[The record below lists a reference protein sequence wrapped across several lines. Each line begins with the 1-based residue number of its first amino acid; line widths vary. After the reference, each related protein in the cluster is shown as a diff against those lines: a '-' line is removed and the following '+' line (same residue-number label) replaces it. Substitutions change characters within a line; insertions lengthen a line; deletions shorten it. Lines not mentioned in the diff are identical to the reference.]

1 LRNKRLSLHEI
12 PFASAPA
19 RRNPLAMAFDS
30 YRDFVHHLDRAGEL
44 KRISQPVATELE
56 ITELADREMKSPG
69 GGKALLI
76 EQPTVNGKVSPFPV
90 AINTM
95 GSWKRMAMSMGA
107 ETVDEVAKELG
118 ALMKAKPPASFKE
131 TIKLLGTALDLRHA
145 KPNIVKD
152 GPCKEVIQRFDESG
166 KVGKWESE
174 TNATSSHLPTFP
186 PAHFP
191 SGLVHLPPTFPTP
204 PTLLNLP
211 IQKCWPLDGGR
222 FITLPCVVTKDPD
235 TGERN
240 VGMYRIQIYDDRTTG
255 MHWQLQKVGARHG
268 RRYYETGTRMPV
280 SIFLGGDPMFP
291 FAATAPL
298 PDGLDEFLLAGYL
311 RKKSVELVKCETN
324 DLEVPANADFVIE
337 GYVDPTEP
345 LRDEGPFGDHTGYYT
360 LPEPYPVFH
369 VTAITHRKD
378 AVYPA
383 TIVGIPPMEDFYIGG
398 ASVKLFLP
406 IFKMNFP
413 EIVDIA
419 LPAEGVF
426 HNLVFVSIKKTY
438 PMQAYKIMHGLWGMG
453 QMMFTK
459 YLVVVDADVNVHNTS
474 EVLFH
479 LCANTDPQRDSIFTK
494 GPSDVL
500 DHATSE
506 IASGSKLGIDAT
518 KKIPGEGFNRPWPPL
533 IRMDVAV
540 RKKID
545 SFFQK

>member
-1 LRNKRLSLHEI
+1 
-12 PFASAPA
+12 
-19 RRNPLAMAFDS
+19 MAFGS
-30 YRDFVHHLDRAGEL
+30 FRDFVNALDRAGEL
-44 KRISQPVATELE
+44 RRITQPVATELE

-76 EQPTVNGKVSPFPV
+76 EKPTINGVVSPFPV

-95 GSWKRMAMSMGA
+95 GSHKRMAMSMGA
-107 ETVDEVAKELG
+107 NSVDEVAAELG
-118 ALMKAKPPASFKE
+118 ALMKAKPPTTFRQ
-131 TIKLLGTALDLRHA
+131 TLKLLGQALELRHA
-145 KPNIVKD
+145 RPKIVRS
-152 GPCKEVIQRFDESG
+152 GPCKEVIHKFD
-166 KVGKWESE
+166 
-174 TNATSSHLPTFP
+174 A
-186 PAHFP
+186 
-191 SGLVHLPPTFPTP
+191 PPTRSEPWPGAPDISSAQCSVPSAQSSATDAASSLSTENCALS
-204 PTLLNLP
+204 TLLNLP
-211 IQKCWPLDGGR
+211 ILKCWPLDGGR

-268 RRYYETGTRMPV
+268 RRYYERGERMPV
-280 SIFLGGDPMFP
+280 AIFLGGDPMFP

-324 DLEVPANADFVIE
+324 DLEVPANSDFVIE
-337 GYVDPTEP
+337 GYVDPREP

-369 VTAITHRKD
+369 ITAITHRKD
-378 AVYPA
+378 AIYPA

-398 ASVKLFLP
+398 ASVKIFLP

-438 PMQAYKIMHGLWGMG
+438 PLQAYKIMHGLWGMG
-453 QMMFTK
+453 QMMFSK
-459 YLVVVDADVNVHNTS
+459 YIVVVDADVDVHNTS

-479 LCANTDPQRDSIFTK
+479 LCANTDPQRDSLFTK

-506 IASGSKLGIDAT
+506 IAMGSKMGMDAT
-518 KKIPGEGFNRPWPPL
+518 KKLPGEGFKRTWPPL
-533 IRMDVAV
+533 IKMDESV
-540 RKKID
+540 RKKIAAL
-545 SFFQK
+545 FGK

>member
-1 LRNKRLSLHEI
+1 
-12 PFASAPA
+12 
-19 RRNPLAMAFDS
+19 MAFDS
-30 YRDFVHHLDRAGEL
+30 FRDFLNALEAANEL
-44 KRISQPVATELE
+44 TRIQQPVATELE
-56 ITELADREMKSPG
+56 ITELANRQMKSPD

-76 EQPTVNGKVSPFPV
+76 EKPTVNGVISPFPL

-95 GSWKRMAMSMGA
+95 GSWKRMALSLGA
-107 ETVDEVAKELG
+107 ATVDDVAAELG
-118 ALMKAKPPASFKE
+118 SLMKAKPPTGFRE
-131 TIKLLGTALDLRHA
+131 VIKLLGTAMDLRHA
-145 KPNIVKD
+145 KPKTVKS
-152 GPCKEVIQRFDESG
+152 GPCKEVIHRFESREPSAERWP
-166 KVGKWESE
+166 KAPSIKELE
-174 TNATSSHLPTFP
+174 TRPVLRSLGEGGNSKLE
-186 PAHFP
+186 
-191 SGLVHLPPTFPTP
+191 
-204 PTLLNLP
+204 TLLNLP
-211 IQKCWPLDGGR
+211 IQQCWPLDGGR

-240 VGMYRIQIYDDRTTG
+240 IGMYRMQIYDDHTTG

-280 SIFLGGDPMFP
+280 AIFLGGDPVFT

-337 GYVDPTEP
+337 GYVDPKEP
-345 LRDEGPFGDHTGYYT
+345 LREEGPFGDHTGYYT

-369 VTAITHRKD
+369 ITAITHRKD

-383 TIVGIPPMEDFYIGG
+383 TIVGIPPMEDFYIGS

-453 QMMFTK
+453 QMMFSK
-459 YLVVVDADVNVHNTS
+459 YIIVVDDDVDVHNTS
-474 EVLFH
+474 DVLFR

-506 IASGSKLGIDAT
+506 IAVGSKLGIDAT
-518 KKIPGEGFNRPWPPL
+518 KKLAGEGFKRSWPPL
-533 IRMDVAV
+533 IKMDEAV
-540 RKKID
+540 KAKVEKWL
-545 SFFQK
+545 SSPPP

>member
-1 LRNKRLSLHEI
+1 
-12 PFASAPA
+12 
-19 RRNPLAMAFDS
+19 MALDS
-30 YRDFVHHLDRAGEL
+30 FRDFLNALEANNEL
-44 KRISQPVATELE
+44 VRIQQPIATELE
-56 ITELADREMKSPG
+56 VTALANRHMKSSG

-76 EQPTVNGKVSPFPV
+76 EKPTVNGVVSPFPL

-95 GSWKRMAMSMGA
+95 GSWKRMAQSLGA
-107 ETVDEVAKELG
+107 DSVDDVASELG
-118 ALMKAKPPASFKE
+118 SLLKAKPPTGFREA
-131 TIKLLGTALDLRHA
+131 IKLLGTAMDLRHT
-145 KPNIVKD
+145 KPRSVKT
-152 GPCKEVIQRFDESG
+152 GPCKDVIHRLDENPCPTAKEWPKAPSL
-166 KVGKWESE
+166 SE
-174 TNATSSHLPTFP
+174 LENQKSKIKN
-186 PAHFP
+186 
-191 SGLVHLPPTFPTP
+191 
-204 PTLLNLP
+204 LLNLP
-211 IQKCWPLDGGR
+211 IQQCWPLDGGR

-240 VGMYRIQIYDDRTTG
+240 VGMYRMQIYDEHTTG

-280 SIFLGGDPMFP
+280 AVFLGGDPVFT

-311 RKKSVELVKCETN
+311 RKKSIELVKCETN

-337 GYVDPTEP
+337 GYVDPKEP
-345 LRDEGPFGDHTGYYT
+345 LREEGPFGDHTGYYT

-369 VTAITHRKD
+369 VTAITHRND
-378 AVYPA
+378 AIYPA
-383 TIVGIPPMEDFYIGG
+383 TIVGIPPMEDFYIGS

-426 HNLVFVSIKKTY
+426 HNLVFVSIKKSY

-459 YLVVVDADVNVHNTS
+459 YIVIVDDDVDVHNTS
-474 EVLFH
+474 DVLFR

-494 GPSDVL
+494 GPADVL

-506 IASGSKLGIDAT
+506 IAIGSKLGIDAT
-518 KKIPGEGFNRPWPPL
+518 KKLPGEGFKRPWPPL
-533 IRMDVAV
+533 IKMDEAV
-540 RKKID
+540 KAKMEKLFGLR
-545 SFFQK
+545 

>member
-1 LRNKRLSLHEI
+1 
-12 PFASAPA
+12 
-19 RRNPLAMAFDS
+19 MAFETF
-30 YRDFVHHLDRAGEL
+30 RDFINALDRADEL
-44 KRISQPVATELE
+44 IRIQQPVATELE
-56 ITELADREMKSPG
+56 ITELADREMKKPG

-76 EQPTVNGKVSPFPV
+76 EKPTVNGVVSPFPV

-95 GSWKRMAMSMGA
+95 GSHKRMAMSLGA
-107 ETVDEVAKELG
+107 ESVDDVAKELG
-118 ALMKAKPPASFKE
+118 ALMKAKPPTSMRE
-131 TIKLLGTALDLRHA
+131 TIKLLSLALDLRHA
-145 KPNIVKD
+145 KPKLVKD
-152 GPCKEVIQRFDESG
+152 GPCKEVIHRFDESG
-166 KVGKWESE
+166 KAGKRERE
-174 TNATSSHLPTFP
+174 TNAAAPSHSPAFSPVHWP
-186 PAHFP
+186 PGSAK
-191 SGLVHLPPTFPTP
+191 LPPTTPTP
-204 PTLLNLP
+204 PSLLNLP

-268 RRYYETGTRMPV
+268 RRYYETGTRMPAA
-280 SIFLGGDPMFP
+280 IFLGGDPVFT
-291 FAATAPL
+291 FVATAPL

-324 DLEVPANADFVIE
+324 DLEVPVNSDFVIE

-459 YLVVVDADVNVHNTS
+459 YIVVVDNDVDVHNTS
-474 EVLFH
+474 EVLFR
-479 LCANTDPQRDSIFTK
+479 LCANTDPQRDCIFTK

-518 KKIPGEGFNRPWPPL
+518 KKIPGEGFKRPWPPL
-533 IRMDVAV
+533 IKMDAAV
-540 RKKID
+540 KAKVEKLFGII
-545 SFFQK
+545 S

>member
-1 LRNKRLSLHEI
+1 
-12 PFASAPA
+12 
-19 RRNPLAMAFDS
+19 MAFES
-30 YRDFVHHLDRAGEL
+30 FRDFVSALDKAGEL
-44 KRISQPVATELE
+44 KRIAQPVATELE
-56 ITELADREMKSPG
+56 ITELANREMKLPN
-69 GGKALLI
+69 GGKALLF
-76 EQPTVNGKVSPFPV
+76 EQPTVNGVVSPFPV

-95 GSWKRMAMSMGA
+95 GSHQRMAMSLGA
-107 ETVDEVAKELG
+107 NSVDEAAAELG
-118 ALMKAKPPASFKE
+118 ALMKAKPPTSFRE
-131 TIKLLGTALDLRHA
+131 AIKLLGQALDLRHA
-145 KPNIVKD
+145 KPKVVKS
-152 GPCKEVIQRFDESG
+152 GPCKEVIHHFKNENGGLKIEDGKGRASG
-166 KVGKWESE
+166 
-174 TNATSSHLPTFP
+174 NPSSIL
-186 PAHFP
+186 
-191 SGLVHLPPTFPTP
+191 HLPPSPL

-211 IQKCWPLDGGR
+211 IQQCWPLDGGR

-268 RRYYETGTRMPV
+268 RRYYETGARMPV
-280 SIFLGGDPMFP
+280 AIFIGGDPVFT

-345 LRDEGPFGDHTGYYT
+345 LREEGPFGDHTGYYT

-383 TIVGIPPMEDFYIGG
+383 TIVGMPPMEDFYIGS

-406 IFKMNFP
+406 ILKMNFP

-426 HNLVFVSIKKTY
+426 HNLVFVSIKKSY

-459 YLVVVDADVNVHNTS
+459 YIVVVDDGVNVHNTS
-474 EVLFH
+474 EVLFR

-506 IASGSKLGIDAT
+506 IAIGSKLGIDAT
-518 KKIPGEGFNRPWPPL
+518 KKLPGEGFKRPWPPL
-533 IRMDVAV
+533 IKMDEAV

-545 SFFQK
+545 SLFGNAGDKI

>member
-1 LRNKRLSLHEI
+1 
-12 PFASAPA
+12 
-19 RRNPLAMAFDS
+19 MAFDS
-30 YRDFVHHLDRAGEL
+30 FRDFLNTLERASEL

-56 ITELADREMKSPG
+56 ITVLADHEMKSPS

-76 EQPTVNGKVSPFPV
+76 EKPTVNGEPSPFPV
-90 AINTM
+90 AINTL
-95 GSWKRMAMSMGA
+95 GSWKRMALSLGA
-107 ETVDEVAKELG
+107 SSVDEVASELG
-118 ALMKAKPPASFKE
+118 ALMKAKPPTSLREAMQ
-131 TIKLLGTALDLRHA
+131 LLGQAFDLRHA
-145 KPNIVKD
+145 KPKLVKD
-152 GPCKEVIQRFDESG
+152 GPCKEVLHKFDAP
-166 KVGKWESE
+166 
-174 TNATSSHLPTFP
+174 ATRTEPWPKALDVNDSSFVIRHSSF
-186 PAHFP
+186 A
-191 SGLVHLPPTFPTP
+191 S

-211 IQKCWPLDGGR
+211 IVKCWPLDGGR
-222 FITLPCVVTKDPD
+222 FITLPCVVTRDPD

-240 VGMYRIQIYDDRTTG
+240 VGMYRMQVYDDCSTG
-255 MHWQLQKVGARHG
+255 MHWQLQKVAARHG
-268 RRYYETGTRMPV
+268 RRYYEKGERMPV
-280 SIFLGGDPMFP
+280 AVFLGGDPVFT

-311 RKKSVELVKCETN
+311 RKRSVELVRCVTS

-378 AVYPA
+378 AIYPA

-419 LPAEGVF
+419 LPTEGVF
-426 HNLVFVSIKKTY
+426 HNLVFVSIRKTY

-459 YLVVVDADVNVHNTS
+459 YIVVVDDDVDVHNTS
-474 EVLFH
+474 EVLFR

-506 IASGSKLGIDAT
+506 IAIGSKLGIDAT
-518 KKIPGEGFNRPWPPL
+518 KKLPGEGFKRPWPPL
-533 IRMDVAV
+533 IKMDAAV
-540 RKKID
+540 KAKVEKLFRLG
-545 SFFQK
+545 

>member
-1 LRNKRLSLHEI
+1 
-12 PFASAPA
+12 
-19 RRNPLAMAFDS
+19 MAFGS
-30 YRDFVHHLDRAGEL
+30 FRDFIQQLDQAGEL
-44 KRISQPVATELE
+44 KRITTPVATELE
-56 ITELADREMKSPG
+56 ITELADREMKSPD

-76 EQPTVNGKVSPFPV
+76 EQPTVNGVVSPFPV

-95 GSWKRMAMSMGA
+95 GSHKRMAMSMGA
-107 ETVDEVAKELG
+107 NSVDEVAAELG
-118 ALMKAKPPASFKE
+118 ALMKAKPPTTFRQ
-131 TIKLLGTALDLRHA
+131 TLKLLGQALELRHA
-145 KPNIVKD
+145 RPKIVKD
-152 GPCKEVIQRFDESG
+152 GPCKEVIHKFDAP
-166 KVGKWESE
+166 
-174 TNATSSHLPTFP
+174 ATRMEPWPAAPDILSAQSSVL
-186 PAHFP
+186 
-191 SGLVHLPPTFPTP
+191 TP
-204 PTLLNLP
+204 HAPHPKADNPILSTEHGALSTLLNLP
-211 IQKCWPLDGGR
+211 VLKCWPLDGGR

-268 RRYYETGTRMPV
+268 RRYYERGERMPV

-324 DLEVPANADFVIE
+324 DLEVPANSDIVIE
-337 GYVDPTEP
+337 GYVDPREP

-378 AVYPA
+378 AIYPA

-398 ASVKLFLP
+398 ASVKIFLP

-453 QMMFTK
+453 QMMFSK
-459 YLVVVDADVNVHNTS
+459 YIVVVDEDVDVHNTS
-474 EVLFH
+474 DVLFR

-506 IASGSKLGIDAT
+506 IATGSKLGLDAT
-518 KKIPGEGFNRPWPPL
+518 RKLPGEGFKRTWPPL
-533 IRMDVAV
+533 IKMDAAV
-540 RKKID
+540 KAKIAKLF
-545 SFFQK
+545 STAR

>member
-1 LRNKRLSLHEI
+1 
-12 PFASAPA
+12 
-19 RRNPLAMAFDS
+19 
-30 YRDFVHHLDRAGEL
+30 
-44 KRISQPVATELE
+44 
-56 ITELADREMKSPG
+56 
-69 GGKALLI
+69 
-76 EQPTVNGKVSPFPV
+76 
-90 AINTM
+90 
-95 GSWKRMAMSMGA
+95 
-107 ETVDEVAKELG
+107 
-118 ALMKAKPPASFKE
+118 
-131 TIKLLGTALDLRHA
+131 
-145 KPNIVKD
+145 
-152 GPCKEVIQRFDESG
+152 
-166 KVGKWESE
+166 
-174 TNATSSHLPTFP
+174 
-186 PAHFP
+186 
-191 SGLVHLPPTFPTP
+191 
-204 PTLLNLP
+204 
-211 IQKCWPLDGGR
+211 
-222 FITLPCVVTKDPD
+222 VVTQDPD

-240 VGMYRIQIYDDRTTG
+240 VGMYRIQIYDDHTTG

-280 SIFLGGDPMFP
+280 AIFLGGDPVFT

-337 GYVDPTEP
+337 GYVDPKEP
-345 LRDEGPFGDHTGYYT
+345 LREEGPFGDHTGYYT

-369 VTAITHRKD
+369 VTAITHRKN

-383 TIVGIPPMEDFYIGG
+383 TIVGMPPMEDFYIGG

-406 IFKMNFP
+406 ILKMNFP

-426 HNLVFVSIKKTY
+426 HNLVFVSIKKAY

-459 YLVVVDADVNVHNTS
+459 YIVVVDDDVDVHNTR
-474 EVLFH
+474 EVLFR

-506 IASGSKLGIDAT
+506 MAMGSKLGIDAT
-518 KKIPGEGFNRPWPPL
+518 KKLPGEGFKRAWPPL
-533 IRMDVAV
+533 IKMDEAV
-540 RKKID
+540 KNKINQL
-545 SFFQK
+545 FKP

>member
-1 LRNKRLSLHEI
+1 
-12 PFASAPA
+12 
-19 RRNPLAMAFDS
+19 MAFDS
-30 YRDFVHHLDRAGEL
+30 FRDFVNALDRAGEL
-44 KRISQPVATELE
+44 KRITQPVATELE
-56 ITELADREMKSPG
+56 ITELADREMKSPNG
-69 GGKALLI
+69 GRALLL
-76 EQPTVNGKVSPFPV
+76 EKPTVNGQVSPFPL

-95 GSWKRMAMSMGA
+95 GSWKRMAMSLGA
-107 ETVDEVAKELG
+107 NSVDEIAVELG
-118 ALMKAKPPASFKE
+118 SLMKAKPPTSFRE
-131 TIKLLGTALDLRHA
+131 AIKLLGQALDLRHA
-145 KPNIVKD
+145 KPKLVKD
-152 GPCKEVIQRFDESG
+152 GPCKEVIHKFDALPSRTEPWPAAPDILGTAGGPPAVSG
-166 KVGKWESE
+166 GFAGNISPDKHVVGGPPTTAREPR
-174 TNATSSHLPTFP
+174 ALPT
-186 PAHFP
+186 
-191 SGLVHLPPTFPTP
+191 LRTP
-204 PTLLNLP
+204 QSALP
-211 IQKCWPLDGGR
+211 IQQCWPLDGGR

-280 SIFLGGDPMFP
+280 AIFLGGDPVFT

-337 GYVDPTEP
+337 GYVDPREP
-345 LRDEGPFGDHTGYYT
+345 LREEGPFGDHTGYYT

-383 TIVGIPPMEDFYIGG
+383 TIVGMPPMEDFYIGS

-406 IFKMNFP
+406 VFKMNFP

-426 HNLVFVSIKKTY
+426 HNLVFVSIKKSY

-459 YLVVVDADVNVHNTS
+459 YIVVVDDDVDVHNTR
-474 EVLFH
+474 EVLFR

-494 GPSDVL
+494 GPADVL

-506 IASGSKLGIDAT
+506 MAMGSKLGIDAT
-518 KKIPGEGFNRPWPPL
+518 RKLAGEGFKRTWPPL
-533 IRMDVAV
+533 IKMSDEIR
-540 RKKID
+540 RKID
-545 SFFQK
+545 SLYGGSR